1 VHDTNR
7 TTAIRQEADNYR
19 TSLSRLRPVGG
30 AMKIRWLPALL
41 ILAVVAAAIRLGFWQ
56 RDRAHQKEALQ
67 ADIVRYGTPRRST
80 WARSR
85 LRWRRSSFTAC
96 GRRPLH
102 ARAGGVPRQ
111 SAV

>member
-1 VHDTNR
+1 MHDTNR

-67 ADIVRYGTPRRST
+67 ADIVRYEHAAPVDLGAQPVALASIEFHRVR
-80 WARSR
+80 AK
-85 LRWRRSSFTAC
+85 
-96 GRRPLH
+96 GRFMPEQ
-102 ARAGGVPRQ
+102 V
-111 SAV
+111 VF